1 MFCQKFGEQT
11 LSGLHQSFANA
22 DKFSTIITKQR
33 ALEYPCGR
41 HVAGIY
47 YKLEHDLSF
56 KVSQSLTILVKKQS
70 LLINSRNMSV
80 RLHRMNMGPLF
91 SVHSM
96 PRFKNLV

>member
-1 MFCQKFGEQT
+1 MQTPDLTLSESWDKALLVKIDILLIDLGLFRRSNELRMFCQKFGEQT

-47 YKLEHDLSF
+47 YKLEHDSSF
-56 KVSQSLTILVKKQS
+56 KVSRSLIY
-70 LLINSRNMSV
+70 
-80 RLHRMNMGPLF
+80 
-91 SVHSM
+91 
-96 PRFKNLV
+96 